1 MKRVPSVGQR
11 ALNSSFG
18 AVESSE
24 AAADAS
30 KLEITINDPDPDV
43 EPWWE
48 ETTKADDK
56 NDVDDIVDNEI
67 EDENED
73 NDEESEDDDDDEID
87 ANDMNNFKNDD
98 QDEALEDDAEFNEIV
113 SGALNLMSKSSRDL
127 YKKKMRVC
135 LI

>member
-48 ETTKADDK
+48 ETAKANDK
-56 NDVDDIVDNEI
+56 NDVDDIVYNEI
-67 EDENED
+67 EDD
-73 NDEESEDDDDDEID
+73 NVDNYEESDDYDESY
-87 ANDMNNFKNDD
+87 AN
-98 QDEALEDDAEFNEIV
+98 
-113 SGALNLMSKSSRDL
+113 
-127 YKKKMRVC
+127 
-135 LI
+135 